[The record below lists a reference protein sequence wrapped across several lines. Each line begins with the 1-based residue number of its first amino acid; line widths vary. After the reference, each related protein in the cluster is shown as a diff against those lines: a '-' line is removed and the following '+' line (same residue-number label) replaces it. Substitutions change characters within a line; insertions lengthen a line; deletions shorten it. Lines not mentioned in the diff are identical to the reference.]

1 MYNRGVLR
9 SAVNKFPN
17 RPLSHTALLLS
28 IMFVEESDVESEFYN
43 KPIHDPTDPS
53 KARLE
58 VRLIR
63 LHNQNPFE
71 PDNLFQHIKQILLC
85 IKAEFQDYVDM
96 QTQQLLNKPKGKGE
110 LQGVCQCRA
119 VRLSGL
125 FYDIILW
132 YLR

>member
-63 LHNQNPFE
+63 LNNWNPFGS
-71 PDNLFQHIKQILLC
+71 DNLYQYIEQIL
-85 IKAEFQDYVDM
+85 FSS
-96 QTQQLLNKPKGKGE
+96 KPSFKTM
-110 LQGVCQCRA
+110 
-119 VRLSGL
+119 S
-125 FYDIILW
+125 I
-132 YLR
+132 